1 MCVREGWK
9 RRKKREELPCP
20 VVPSPHVAW
29 EQPEIPVLIH
39 LMPEPKPGGFLP
51 CPIAHGR
58 YLSPV
63 HLCRNPSESSC
74 TDHPA
79 KQQSSLTVIPY
90 SPSWMEPLQASDIPC
105 SQDSIKSFSTQ
116 GLYPTREVV
125 AKGPQELFSNNSCR
139 EELDYLQLTQAQTN
153 HKFTANNS
161 QQEGGVSTAFQ
172 AITEDRVG
180 VPGVEAESNF
190 CKALLKL
197 RGHPGDQ
204 RPSHQSQ
211 SWLVFFFFFKSSDR

>member
-1 MCVREGWK
+1 M
-9 RRKKREELPCP
+9 RKELPCP
-20 VVPSPHVAW
+20 VVPSPHVAQK
-29 EQPEIPVLIH
+29 QPEIPVLIL
-39 LMPEPKPGGFLP
+39 LMSDPKSGGFLP

-58 YLSPV
+58 DLHPV
-63 HLCRNPSESSC
+63 HPCRNPSECSC

-105 SQDSIKSFSTQ
+105 PHNSIKSFSTQ
-116 GLYPTREVV
+116 GLYLTREVV
-125 AKGPQELFSNNSCR
+125 AKGPQELFSNSSCR

-172 AITEDRVG
+172 ATTEDRVG
-180 VPGVEAESNF
+180 VPGVEAESNL
-190 CKALLKL
+190 CKALLKH

-204 RPSHQSQ
+204 RPTKSPIP
-211 SWLVFFFFFKSSDR
+211 VFACILFFFKSSDR